1 MRAVLLF
8 IVRGMHPLSLV
19 DNEHFITL
27 VKELDPKINLSC
39 RTTLTNVLL
48 PKLYEEAK
56 TKLREELAS
65 VNHVAL
71 TTDGW
76 TSNTGDS
83 YITVTVHYINSHLKM
98 ITRVLNTSFVPQ
110 AHTSENICAFLKE
123 VANEWNIDEKIVA
136 IVTDNAS
143 NMKLAVTL
151 GGWKHVSCFAHT
163 LNLAVTDALK
173 NNSELNG
180 ILARCRSLVAFFK
193 QSSKAN
199 SQLKKMAVL
208 SKISITTLK
217 QEVPTRWNSTV
228 IMLRSIVKL
237 ADPIAAVLASL
248 KRTDLLLEN
257 EAIQLIK
264 VICLNNALVGLK

>member
-1 MRAVLLF
+1 MRGPNTWDKRRKKDETVLS
-8 IVRGMHPLSLV
+8 GMHPFSLV

-27 VKELDPKINLSC
+27 VKELDPRINLSC

-123 VANEWNIDEKIVA
+123 VDYFKVR
-136 IVTDNAS
+136 S
-143 NMKLAVTL
+143 
-151 GGWKHVSCFAHT
+151 S
-163 LNLAVTDALK
+163 DAL
-173 NNSELNG
+173 ELH
-180 ILARCRSLVAFFK
+180 CYYV
-193 QSSKAN
+193 
-199 SQLKKMAVL
+199 KKY
-208 SKISITTLK
+208 
-217 QEVPTRWNSTV
+217 
-228 IMLRSIVKL
+228 
-237 ADPIAAVLASL
+237 
-248 KRTDLLLEN
+248 
-257 EAIQLIK
+257 
-264 VICLNNALVGLK
+264 C

>member
-1 MRAVLLF
+1 MRAVLGF
-8 IVRGMHPLSLV
+8 IVRSMHPLSLV
-19 DNEHFITL
+19 DTEQFITL

-56 TKLREELAS
+56 TKLREKLAS

-71 TTDGW
+71 MTDGW

-143 NMKLAVTL
+143 NMKLSVTL
-151 GGWKHVSCFAHT
+151 GGWKHVSCFAPT
-163 LNLAVTDALK
+163 FNLAVTDALK

-199 SQLKKMAVL
+199 SQFKKMAVL
-208 SKISITTLK
+208 
-217 QEVPTRWNSTV
+217 
-228 IMLRSIVKL
+228 
-237 ADPIAAVLASL
+237 
-248 KRTDLLLEN
+248 
-257 EAIQLIK
+257 
-264 VICLNNALVGLK
+264 

>member
-1 MRAVLLF
+1 
-8 IVRGMHPLSLV
+8 
-19 DNEHFITL
+19 
-27 VKELDPKINLSC
+27 
-39 RTTLTNVLL
+39 
-48 PKLYEEAK
+48 
-56 TKLREELAS
+56 
-65 VNHVAL
+65 
-71 TTDGW
+71 
-76 TSNTGDS
+76 
-83 YITVTVHYINSHLKM
+83 M

-180 ILARCRSLVAFFK
+180 ILARCRSL
-193 QSSKAN
+193 
-199 SQLKKMAVL
+199 
-208 SKISITTLK
+208 

-228 IMLRSIVKL
+228 G
-237 ADPIAAVLASL
+237 DPIAAVLASL
-248 KRTDLLLEN
+248 KRTDLLLE

-264 VICLNNALVGLK
+264 GAVTILEPFEEATKDLSSQSYASLSKVIPVVALL